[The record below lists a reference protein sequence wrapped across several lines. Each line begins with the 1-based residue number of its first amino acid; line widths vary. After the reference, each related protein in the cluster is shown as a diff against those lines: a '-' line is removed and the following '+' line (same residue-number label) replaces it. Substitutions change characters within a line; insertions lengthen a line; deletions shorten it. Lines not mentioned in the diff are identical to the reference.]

1 MAWTAIPYVTLSIT
15 VFVCEQRPAQ
25 KLYSMAWTAIPYVTL
40 SITVFVCEQRPAQK
54 LYSMAWTAIP
64 YVTLSITVFV
74 CEQRPAQK
82 LSSMAWTA
90 IPYVTLSIT
99 VFFMFEHVRPKLSK
113 NKPLNLLLK
122 WKHWAVSNR
131 SIFFLTLKNG
141 RKKNSEKKQ
150 CTIKHQVR
158 NKQPLQ
164 SVFSGIFYS

>member
-40 SITVFVCEQRPAQK
+40 SITVF
-54 LYSMAWTAIP
+54 
-64 YVTLSITVFV
+64 
-74 CEQRPAQK
+74 
-82 LSSMAWTA
+82 
-90 IPYVTLSIT
+90 
-99 VFFMFEHVRPKLSK
+99 FMCEHVRPKLSK

-141 RKKNSEKKQ
+141 RRKNSEKKQ
-150 CTIKHQVR
+150 CTIFKWGTNSRYNLCLVAFFIHSSHITQCMILAGRNEFNNRTLLYNLHHCPNKSKASREVR
-158 NKQPLQ
+158 FKSLVCNRN
-164 SVFSGIFYS
+164 GRN